1 LTLGADNRYGCL
13 TNLIMQSKNPHV
25 IVCDDDVE
33 LNSFIRNHFKLD
45 GYETH
50 QALSAKECIDKLAEL
65 GDTIDAITVNGK
77 IASDRSAMLILNV
90 KRTNKNVKI
99 FVLADRGLSEDKV
112 RIMDYGADDFAVK
125 PMSMESLIN
134 KVNIK
139 LLEAA
144 KSAAASASV

>member
-1 LTLGADNRYGCL
+1 
-13 TNLIMQSKNPHV
+13 MQNKAPHV

-77 IASDRSAMLILNV
+77 IASDRSAMLILNA
-90 KRTNKNVKI
+90 KRTSKNVKI
-99 FVLADRGLSEDKV
+99 FVLADRGLSEDKI

-144 KSAAASASV
+144 KSAAASSASPSA

>member
-1 LTLGADNRYGCL
+1 
-13 TNLIMQSKNPHV
+13 MQNKTPRV
-25 IVCDDDVE
+25 IVCDDDAE

-65 GDTIDAITVNGK
+65 GNTIDAITVNGT
-77 IASDRSAMLILNV
+77 IASDRSVMLILNV
-90 KRTNKNVKI
+90 RM
-99 FVLADRGLSEDKV
+99 
-112 RIMDYGADDFAVK
+112 MDYGADEFAIK
-125 PMSMESLIN
+125 PLSMESLIN

-144 KSAAASASV
+144 KSAPLPS

>member
-1 LTLGADNRYGCL
+1 
-13 TNLIMQSKNPHV
+13 MQNKAPHV
-25 IVCDDDVE
+25 IVCDDDAE

-77 IASDRSAMLILNV
+77 IASDRSIMFILNV

-99 FVLADRGLSEDKV
+99 FVLADRGLSEDKI

-125 PMSMESLIN
+125 PMSLESLIN

-144 KSAAASASV
+144 KSGAAASPSA